1 MIMEKKMNYFS
12 RSLHNLLT
20 ISGTDAAE
28 LAQALGVDLPEINRW
43 LNGSAAPDV
52 CQLQEIARR
61 FGMPYSYFFESEQSL
76 PNVPEVASWLG
87 LSEETVETL
96 LAMAENGPEEVM
108 DALDDAIYAMATAVS
123 AAGEVDAE

>member
-1 MIMEKKMNYFS
+1 
-12 RSLHNLLT
+12 
-20 ISGTDAAE
+20 
-28 LAQALGVDLPEINRW
+28 
-43 LNGSAAPDV
+43 
-52 CQLQEIARR
+52 
-61 FGMPYSYFFESEQSL
+61 MPYSYFFESEQSL
-76 PNVPEVASWLG
+76 PNVPEVAAWLG

>member
-1 MIMEKKMNYFS
+1 MLMEKKMNAFN
-12 RSLHNLLT
+12 RNLHNLLT

-28 LAQALGVDLPEINRW
+28 LAQALNVELPEINRW

-52 CQLQEIARR
+52 YQLQEIARR

-76 PNVPEVASWLG
+76 PNVPEVSAWLG

-96 LAMAENGPEEVM
+96 LVMADSEPEEVM
-108 DALDDAIYAMATAVS
+108 DALDDAIYAMATAVTT
-123 AAGEVDAE
+123 AGEVDAE

>member
-1 MIMEKKMNYFS
+1 MIMEKKMNGFS

-20 ISGTDAAE
+20 ISGTDTAE
-28 LAQALGVDLPEINRW
+28 LAQSLGVDLPEINRW

-52 CQLQEIARR
+52 YQLQEIASR
-61 FGMPYSYFFESEQSL
+61 FGMPYSYFFENSQSL
-76 PNVPEVASWLG
+76 PNVPEVAAWLG

-96 LAMAENGPEEVM
+96 LAMAETEPEEIM

-123 AAGEVDAE
+123 TAGEVDAE